1 MIVSLNQKFG
11 ELKLVH
17 RFAVHS
23 LVKETRKPVSESIS
37 ANDAS
42 NSPSTGDPF
51 EVMKRHCNFIILQHK

>member
-17 RFAVHS
+17 RIAVYS
-23 LVKETRKPVSESIS
+23 PANETRKPVSASIL

-42 NSPSTGDPF
+42 NSPSAGDPF
-51 EVMKRHCNFIILQHK
+51 EVMKRH

>member
-17 RFAVHS
+17 RIAVYS
-23 LVKETRKPVSESIS
+23 PANETKKPVSESIS
-37 ANDAS
+37 ANYAS

-51 EVMKRHCNFIILQHK
+51 EVMERH